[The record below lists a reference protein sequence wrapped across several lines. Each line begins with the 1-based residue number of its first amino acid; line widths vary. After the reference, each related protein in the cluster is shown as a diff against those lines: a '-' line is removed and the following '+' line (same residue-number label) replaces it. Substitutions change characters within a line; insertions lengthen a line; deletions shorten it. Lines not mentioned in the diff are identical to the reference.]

1 MNMKNAI
8 IVGAT
13 SGIGLEVA
21 RIMRS
26 EGVNIGVA
34 GRREDRLR
42 KFAEEGGN
50 VVWQRIDVTDENAGG
65 LLVDLAERMGGVDT
79 MEYQRLFT
87 YAPQIILYRS
97 STVWLHLAEA
107 FNRMGYPDAAFAI
120 LKDGLT
126 TILLVSGIGSQN
138 RDLDPGIEIATAE
151 TNVVGFTRM
160 IDAAFNYLKSH
171 GGGHI
176 GAVSS
181 IAGTKG
187 LGIAPAYSATKR
199 FQNTYIQCLA
209 QLSAMTRAN
218 ITFTDIRPGFVDTD
232 LLRSGNYPM
241 LMRPEKTAR
250 MIVDALR
257 RKKRVA
263 TIDWRYRLLV
273 TVWRMIP
280 DCIWERAN
288 IQTKQ

>member
-1 MNMKNAI
+1 MLMNMKNAI

-65 LLVDLAERMGGVDT
+65 LLVDLAERMGGVD
-79 MEYQRLFT
+79 
-87 YAPQIILYRS
+87 
-97 STVWLHLAEA
+97 
-107 FNRMGYPDAAFAI
+107 
-120 LKDGLT
+120 

-218 ITFTDIRPGFVDTD
+218 ITFTDIRPGFVATD
-232 LLRSGNYPM
+232 LLKSGKYPM
-241 LMRPEKTAR
+241 LMKADRVAQHIIK
-250 MIVDALR
+250 ALR
-257 RKKRVA
+257 EKRRVVV
-263 TIDWRYRLLV
+263 IDGRYRVLV
-273 TVWRMIP
+273 FFWRMIP
-280 DCIWERAN
+280 RWLWERLPITN
-288 IQTKQ
+288 

>member
-1 MNMKNAI
+1 MKNAI

-65 LLVDLAERMGGVDT
+65 LLVDLAERMGGVD
-79 MEYQRLFT
+79 
-87 YAPQIILYRS
+87 
-97 STVWLHLAEA
+97 
-107 FNRMGYPDAAFAI
+107 
-120 LKDGLT
+120 

-209 QLSAMTRAN
+209 QLSAMTRAKH
-218 ITFTDIRPGFVDTD
+218 
-232 LLRSGNYPM
+232 S
-241 LMRPEKTAR
+241 
-250 MIVDALR
+250 
-257 RKKRVA
+257 
-263 TIDWRYRLLV
+263 TI
-273 TVWRMIP
+273 
-280 DCIWERAN
+280 
-288 IQTKQ
+288 

>member
-1 MNMKNAI
+1 MKNAI

-34 GRREDRLR
+34 GRREDSLR

-79 MEYQRLFT
+79 
-87 YAPQIILYRS
+87 
-97 STVWLHLAEA
+97 
-107 FNRMGYPDAAFAI
+107 
-120 LKDGLT
+120 
-126 TILLVSGIGSQN
+126 ILLVSGIGSQN
-138 RDLDPGIEIATAE
+138 RDLDPGIEIATTE

-218 ITFTDIRPGFVDTD
+218 ITFTDIRPGFVATD
-232 LLRSGNYPM
+232 LLKSGKYPM
-241 LMRPEKTAR
+241 LMKADRVAQHIIK
-250 MIVDALR
+250 ALR
-257 RKKRVA
+257 EKRRVVV
-263 TIDWRYRLLV
+263 IDGRYRVLV
-273 TVWRMIP
+273 FFWRMIP
-280 DCIWERAN
+280 RWLWERLPITN
-288 IQTKQ
+288 

>member
-1 MNMKNAI
+1 MKNAI

-65 LLVDLAERMGGVDT
+65 LLVDLAERMGGVD
-79 MEYQRLFT
+79 
-87 YAPQIILYRS
+87 
-97 STVWLHLAEA
+97 
-107 FNRMGYPDAAFAI
+107 
-120 LKDGLT
+120 

-241 LMRPEKTAR
+241 LMRPEKIAR

-273 TVWRMIP
+273 AVWRMIP